1 MFVMAEVS
9 SKNSIFAILIL
20 IRMKRLLLFL
30 IFALSGLS
38 SSLYAEKVIMD
49 SVCWQSA
56 EQKLKAEEY
65 EEAAQLYSEL
75 KVKADSLYRVYTGQR
90 VEDMRNEY
98 PIDELEL
105 QNNAEQKRLL
115 QLIFVVILFFAV
127 FLLCGFFYLKK
138 EGRKLSHSKSKLQ
151 EAKLQAENSI
161 RNKSLFLS
169 NMSHEI
175 KTPLNALAGFSEV
188 LTTPGIDDATRAQ
201 CNDVIQLNS
210 ELLLKLINDVV
221 DISCLDV
228 ANMKFSISSHDV
240 VALCRSVVK
249 MLDNIKQTSADIHF
263 DTELS
268 SLELETDI
276 GRLQQMLVNLLVNA
290 TKFTKE
296 GSIILS
302 LRVDEKGL
310 AEFSVT
316 DTGCGVPLD
325 KQSNIFGRFE
335 KLNEGIQGTGL
346 GLSICKLIIRRLGG
360 EIWIDSEYTKG
371 ARFIFTHPLR
381 LKVK

>member
-1 MFVMAEVS
+1 
-9 SKNSIFAILIL
+9 
-20 IRMKRLLLFL
+20 MKRLLLFL
-30 IFALSGLS
+30 IFALAGLS
-38 SSLYAEKVIMD
+38 SSLYAEKVIVD

-56 EQKLKAEEY
+56 EQKLKAGEY

-75 KVKADSLYRVYTGQR
+75 KGKADSLYRVYTGQR

-105 QNNAEQKRLL
+105 QNNAEQKRFL
-115 QLIFVVILFFAV
+115 QLIFVIILFFAV
-127 FLLCGFFYLKK
+127 FLLCGFFYLKR
-138 EGRKLSHSKSKLQ
+138 EGRKLFHSKRKLQ
-151 EAKLQAENSI
+151 EAKSQAENSI

-188 LTTPGIDDATRAQ
+188 LITPGIDDATRAQ

-240 VALCRSVVK
+240 VVLCRNVVK

-263 DTELS
+263 ETELS

-276 GRLQQMLVNLLVNA
+276 GRLQQTLVNLLVNA
-290 TKFTKE
+290 TKFTTE
-296 GSIILS
+296 GSITLS
-302 LRVDEKGL
+302 LRVNEKGL
-310 AEFSVT
+310 AEFSVA

-325 KQSNIFGRFE
+325 KQTDIFGRFE

-360 EIWIDSEYTKG
+360 EIWIDSEYTSG
-371 ARFIFTHPLR
+371 ARFVFTHPLKQEVVR
-381 LKVK
+381 